1 MAQEKEYFAFIS
13 YQRKD
18 EEWADR
24 LRSRLEHYRLS
35 SSVRKQDASL
45 PKEIRP
51 IFRDALELAGGVLAK
66 EIESALQQSKYL
78 IVICSPNSA
87 KSPWLNKEI
96 KTFIDLL
103 FSARFCLKKVICL
116 KMKYIQFPQRAFWDT
131 PFRCEG

>member
-24 LRSRLEHYRLS
+24 LRSKLEHYRLP
-35 SSVRKQDASL
+35 SSVRRQDASL

-66 EIESALQQSKYL
+66 EIETALQQSKFL

-87 KSPWLNKEI
+87 
-96 KTFIDLL
+96 
-103 FSARFCLKKVICL
+103 
-116 KMKYIQFPQRAFWDT
+116 
-131 PFRCEG
+131 

>member
-1 MAQEKEYFAFIS
+1 MVQQKEYFAFIS

-24 LRSRLEHYRLS
+24 LRSKLEHYRLP

-66 EIESALQQSKYL
+66 EIETGPRHLRYL
-78 IVICSPNSA
+78 ISP
-87 KSPWLNKEI
+87 
-96 KTFIDLL
+96 F
-103 FSARFCLKKVICL
+103 
-116 KMKYIQFPQRAFWDT
+116 YI
-131 PFRCEG
+131 